1 MSKHTSNHFVFVP
14 NYDEAK
20 VPKFIISNPLVTF
33 ESQIIDSVAEWES
46 KRRLELLDFFTN
58 NIYGK
63 VPNKLTITSSQ
74 IVEQSDNAIKGKA
87 IRKQIKVSFERN
99 EKKLT
104 FNLLLYLPKNVRQA
118 PLFLGL
124 NFYGNHTLSNDS
136 NVVIS
141 DAWTVNNDVLGIT
154 NNRLDENSRGVCA
167 SRWPIEK
174 IIDAGFGLATLFYG
188 EIDPDKND
196 MTDGIHSLFYSE
208 GKQNPANNE
217 WKSIAAWSWGL
228 SRAMDYLENDEG
240 VNASKVVV
248 FGHSRLGKAALW
260 AGATDR
266 RFSAI
271 ISNNSG
277 CGGAALS
284 KRKFGETIWRIN
296 NRFPHW
302 FCDNFKTYSNNEEH
316 LPVDQHELL
325 CLIAPRPLYIASAT
339 EDQWADPR
347 GEYLSVYYATPVYE
361 LYNKKGAKNIDL
373 PPINFPI
380 HNTLAYHIREGKH
393 DITHFDWDWYIKWA
407 KEQLF

>member
-248 FGHSRLGKAALW
+248 FGHSRLGKTALW
-260 AGATDR
+260 VGATDR

-361 LYNKKGAKNIDL
+361 LYNKKGAKSIDL